1 MVHQSQKSEVNRK
14 RNPPLL
20 LLFFF
25 ISTLMGSGMLLDVEG
40 PKIESSIIMNGK
52 LAGQDARDIGTY
64 WGVMRDAG
72 VVYGEAQG
80 VATTKDGQG
89 MATYKVQGIGRF
101 PSPGKIRFHGSVF
114 YRTTPTN
121 GGKLSSLNNMAG
133 VFEYN
138 EDEQGNCSVKVW
150 EWK

>member
-1 MVHQSQKSEVNRK
+1 MVLGELIEQE
-14 RNPPLL
+14 
-20 LLFFF
+20 
-25 ISTLMGSGMLLDVEG
+25 SGKITGRRVVDVEG
-40 PKIESSIIMNGK
+40 PKTESSFTMNGK
-52 LAGQDARDIGTY
+52 WVGQDVTDIGTY
-64 WGVMRDAG
+64 WGVMREGTEAQG

-101 PSPGKIRFHGSVF
+101 TSPGKIRFHGSVF
-114 YRTTPTN
+114 YRTTPTS
-121 GGKLSSLNNMAG
+121 GGKLSSLNNKVG
-133 VFEYN
+133 VFEYE